1 MFAAHGDVALVA
13 ADFDL
18 FAFFDRFTIWAL
30 TEVHGGFTGTIAKSE
45 SSYQGEN
52 KLMEMLQAQ
61 PGGGLV
67 HFKAK
72 QANDSYG

>member
-1 MFAAHGDVALVA
+1 MFAAHGVVALVA
-13 ADFDL
+13 ADFDM
-18 FAFFDRFTIWAL
+18 FAFLDRFSIWAL
-30 TEVHGGFTGTIAKSE
+30 TEVHGGCTATIAKRECSL
-45 SSYQGEN
+45 QGEK

-72 QANDSYG
+72 RQGS